1 MSTMTKWNPFREMDE
16 LSRRLNGLWGLS
28 PTRTHGGDEHVTTSD
43 WTPLVD
49 ISEDEKEYLIKAELP
64 GVKKEDVRLTVENG
78 TLRITGERRFEKE
91 EKDDKKKYHRVER
104 FYGSFVRSFT
114 VPEDADGAKVSATFT
129 DGMLAVHLPKA
140 EEAKP
145 RTVDVKIK

>member
-1 MSTMTKWNPFREMDE
+1 MSAMTKWNPFREMDE

-28 PTRTHGGDEHVTTSD
+28 PTRAHGGDEHVTTSD

-64 GVKKEDVRLTVENG
+64 GVTKEDVRLTVENG
-78 TLRITGERRFEKE
+78 TLRISGERKFEKE
-91 EKDDKKKYHRVER
+91 DKDDKKKYHRVER

-114 VPEDADGAKVSATFT
+114 VPENGDAAKVSATFT

-140 EEAKP
+140 EAARP
-145 RTVDVKIK
+145 RTVEVKIK

>member
-1 MSTMTKWNPFREMDE
+1 MSAMTKWNPFREMDE
-16 LSRRLNGLWGLS
+16 LSRRLTNLWGLS
-28 PTRTHGGDEHVTTSD
+28 PTRTNGGEENVTTAD

-64 GVKKEDVRLTVENG
+64 GVTKDDVRVTVEHG
-78 TLRITGERRFEKE
+78 TLRLSGERRFKRE

-114 VPEDADGAKVSATFT
+114 VPEDADATKVHAAFA
-129 DGMLAVHLPKA
+129 DGMLTVHLPKA
-140 EEAKP
+140 EEARP

>member
-1 MSTMTKWNPFREMDE
+1 MNTMTKWNPFREMDE
-16 LSRRLNGLWGLS
+16 LTRRLNHLWGVS
-28 PTRTHGGDEHVTTSD
+28 PARTGTGDEHVTTSD

-49 ISEDEKEYLIKAELP
+49 ISEDEKEYLIRVELP
-64 GVKKEDVRLTVENG
+64 GVAKEHVRLTVENG
-78 TLRITGERRFEKE
+78 TLRISGERRFEKE

-114 VPEDADGAKVSATFT
+114 VPENADGSKVNATFT
-129 DGMLAVHLPKA
+129 DGMLSVHLPKV

-145 RTVDVKIK
+145 RTVEVKIK

>member
-1 MSTMTKWNPFREMDE
+1 MMNTMTKWNPFREMDD
-16 LSRRLNGLWGLS
+16 LTRRLNHLWGMS
-28 PTRTHGGDEHVTTSD
+28 PARGGGDENVTTSD

-64 GVKKEDVRLTVENG
+64 GVTKDDVRVTVENG
-78 TLRITGERRFEKE
+78 TLRLSGERKFEKE
-91 EKDDKKKYHRVER
+91 EKDEKKKYHRVER
-104 FYGSFVRSFT
+104 YYGSFVRGFA
-114 VPEDADGAKVSATFT
+114 VPEDADPAKVHATFNE
-129 DGMLAVHLPKA
+129 GMLSVHLPKA

>member
-1 MSTMTKWNPFREMDE
+1 MKDLTRWRPFREMDE
-16 LSRRLNGLWGLS
+16 LSRRLNNLWGLS
-28 PTRTHGGDEHVTTSD
+28 ERPFRGEEHVTTTD

-64 GVKKEDVRLTVENG
+64 GVKKEDVHVTVEND
-78 TLRITGERRFEKE
+78 TLRISGERKFEKE
-91 EKDDKKKYHRVER
+91 EQDEKKKYHRVER

-114 VPEDADGAKVSATFT
+114 VPEDTEPGKVDADFS
-129 DGMLAVHLPKA
+129 DGMLYVHLPKS

-145 RTVDVKIK
+145 RTVDIQIK